1 MVRDSGQ
8 SASIS
13 FLGSTMTDAV
23 LFKDIKIKQ
32 GKEFFS
38 TYVLSQETTAS
49 PIYETKIYVYRGT
62 QAKPPEFVTFPGT

>member
-1 MVRDSGQ
+1 
-8 SASIS
+8 
-13 FLGSTMTDAV
+13 MTDAV

-38 TYVLSQETTAS
+38 TYVLSQEITAS